1 MHTLHTF
8 LSMLNYV
15 KLYATWEE
23 TELHPTY
30 KYYVKLQQWY
40 ELSTNIKLDKYLV
53 QSPSYCKQ

>member
-30 KYYVKLQQWY
+30 KYYVKL
-40 ELSTNIKLDKYLV
+40 
-53 QSPSYCKQ
+53 